1 MAGVPTIEAVKFV
14 LMVQEMDRARAFY
27 RDVLGLREVLHTPL
41 WSELAHGDAI
51 VALHAGGGEG
61 YRGTGL
67 SFQVEDIQAA
77 CDAAVAGG
85 ATLRRGPEHRPGD
98 PVKLAE
104 LADPEGNGFL
114 LSESVL

>member
-1 MAGVPTIEAVKFV
+1 MEADPGIQAVKFV
-14 LMVQEMDRARAFY
+14 LMVQDMDRARAFY
-27 RDVLGLREVLHTPL
+27 RDVLGLREAMQSPL

-51 VALHAGGGEG
+51 VALHAGGSPG

-67 SFQVEDIQAA
+67 SFQVADIQAA

-85 ATLRRGPEHRPGD
+85 ASLRRGPEHRPGD

-114 LSESVL
+114 LSQSVI

>member
-1 MAGVPTIEAVKFV
+1 MPGGPEIQAVKFV
-14 LMVQEMDRARAFY
+14 LMVQDMDRARAFY
-27 RDVLGLREVLHTPL
+27 RDVLGLREALQGPV
-41 WSELAHGDAI
+41 WSELAHGDAV
-51 VALHAGGGEG
+51 VALHAGGREG

-67 SFQVEDIQAA
+67 SFQVVDIQAA

-85 ATLRRGPEHRPGD
+85 ATLRRGPEQRPGA

-114 LSESVL
+114 LSESGL